1 MQKVSETHPMSPLI
15 DMVVEHIKKQKIRNA
30 QKSAR
35 ERVVKKF
42 TK

>member
-1 MQKVSETHPMSPLI
+1 MSPLS
-15 DMVVEHIKKQKIRNA
+15 DRYGSRTHKETKIRDA